1 MTGGRPLA
9 SLMRTATISSLAL
22 LENLEALRALHGSDA
37 VLDLRGDAYGLG
49 AREVAHF
56 AKQAG
61 LERGYRGI
69 GHEGYAGPGQVEPDS
84 LISGWWSGPGGDVV
98 EFSAEVI
105 SIKRVPSGSSVS
117 YGYHYTTR
125 AETTLVLVAA
135 GYADGVPRTASSAA
149 RVDIRGTSLP
159 IAGRIAMD
167 QFVLDAGDAPVE
179 IGDRAV
185 IWGQQGSLEQWS
197 KWSGRP
203 SGALLSHLG
212 SRVVKT
218 WL

>member
-22 LENLEALRALHGSDA
+22 MENLEALRALHGPGA
-37 VLDLRGDAYGLG
+37 VLDLRGNAYGLG

-56 AKQAG
+56 AKKAG
-61 LERGYRGI
+61 VSKVYLG
-69 GHEGYAGPGQVEPDS
+69 AGNQTDPKPATADDGS
-84 LISGWWSGPGGDVV
+84 ILGGWWSGPGGDIV
-98 EFSAEVI
+98 EFSADVV
-105 SIKRVPSGSSVS
+105 SVKRVPSGSAVS
-117 YGYHYTTR
+117 YGYHYTTE

-135 GYADGVPRTASSAA
+135 GYADGVPRTASQDA
-149 RVDIRGTSLP
+149 RVEIGGTLLP

-167 QFVLDAGDAPVE
+167 QFVLDAGDTPVE

-185 IWGQQGSLEQWS
+185 IWGQPGSLGRWS
-197 KWSGRP
+197 EWSGRP
-203 SGALLSHLG
+203 AGALLSHLG